1 MMSKKYN
8 WLYLKFLFLS
18 FIFIGFQ
25 NNSNKST
32 IKSLFGVSI
41 SSEKVDNFIDNQ
53 MLSLNIPS
61 LSIAIINNGEV
72 VYHRVKGYSNKEQK
86 ILSDKN
92 SIFEGASNSIKSSST
107 KVITKKPKTDLE
119 IEAPSNN
126 D

>member
-61 LSIAIINNGEV
+61 LSIAIINNQTDC
-72 VYHRVKGYSNKEQK
+72 SNQL
-86 ILSDKN
+86 IL
-92 SIFEGASNSIKSSST
+92 A
-107 KVITKKPKTDLE
+107 L
-119 IEAPSNN
+119 
-126 D
+126 